1 MSRLSTFDIADRL
14 HSVAIHLL
22 RRLRR
27 QDDES
32 TLPAPQLSTLSVL
45 VFAGAALTLGELATA
60 EQVRPPTVTRLVAA
74 LEAQQLVV
82 RAQDSNDAR
91 ITRITATPKGA
102 RLLHEGR
109 LRRVAA
115 LTEAMR
121 QLSPRERAIV
131 ADALPILERLAR
143 ADTK

>member
-1 MSRLSTFDIADRL
+1 MSRVPISDVADRV

-27 QDDES
+27 QDDAS
-32 TLPAPQLSTLSVL
+32 SLPAPQLSALSVL
-45 VFAGAALTLGELATA
+45 VFGGGALTLGELAAA

-74 LEAQQLVV
+74 LEESQLVV
-82 RAQDSNDAR
+82 RTQDPSDAR
-91 ITRITATPKGA
+91 ITRISATPKGE

-115 LTEAMR
+115 LAEAMR
-121 QLSPRERAIV
+121 QLSVHERAVILE
-131 ADALPILERLAR
+131 ALPILERLAR
-143 ADTK
+143 GN